1 METIEVKSLGEGRFE
16 LHGPLTFAT
25 ANSAL
30 DQSRE
35 SFAAYDR
42 LMVDLAGVEQA
53 DSAGLALLLEWV
65 NWARHYVREIHFEH
79 IPQQILA
86 IAEISEV
93 TELLTAGERWVS
105 QDPDEASD

>member
-1 METIEVKSLGEGRFE
+1 MQKIEVRSLGEGRFE

-25 ANSAL
+25 ATSAL

-42 LMVDLAGVEQA
+42 LHVDLAGVEQA

-65 NWARHYVREIHFEH
+65 NWARHYVREIHYEN
-79 IPQQILA
+79 IPAQIRA

-93 TELLTAGERWVS
+93 ETMLHAGERWTG
-105 QDPDEASD
+105 QL